1 MEINSPKFFIEINRF
16 EYIFGVGDH
25 DEDKDFQLIYKKSI
39 PLQAISNNRIIDF
52 DLANISNSGFQNAIA
67 IRESS
72 NLSWIQSIMTNTIR
86 AWKPADQMSV
96 YFVSKHRK
104 TTEINSLLKHT
115 SNLRLHNVDLRN
127 LMLIMSVFSS

>member
-52 DLANISNSGFQNAIA
+52 DLAY
-67 IRESS
+67 
-72 NLSWIQSIMTNTIR
+72 NTI
-86 AWKPADQMSV
+86 KENIYLIEQKFNYTFKDVVLILNNFHCS
-96 YFVSKHRK
+96 FVNLTGYKKLNGSQILKDNI
-104 TTEINSLLKHT
+104 TYILNSLKLTLDESEKQKT
-115 SNLRLHNVDLRN
+115 VLHIFN
-127 LMLIMSVFSS
+127 